1 MALQPGEEETLES
14 QQKSLENVEE
24 IKRVLW
30 TASDILNGEN
40 ASVLSNLKESH
51 SQLLSIAGL
60 IDNGQELCD
69 RIDSAIIEL
78 RDIQA
83 TLNEINDKV
92 IDDPAEL
99 ERVNNRLSA
108 IYNLKIKHNAKNI
121 DELLAIQHDYEA
133 KLSMIDS
140 SEFDMKALQKEYDE
154 CRKQLASIA
163 EELTASRNNAAS
175 LVENELIARAS
186 LLGMKNIKCKFE
198 FTKCDFNHNGQDK
211 VRLMVAFNKNQQL
224 EDVASTASGGELS
237 RVMLCLKSIV
247 AQHIEMPTLIFDE
260 IDTGV
265 SGEIANRMGAM
276 MKEISAN
283 IQVIA
288 ITHLPQVAALGAH
301 HYKVFKID
309 NEN

>member
-1 MALQPGEEETLES
+1 M
-14 QQKSLENVEE
+14 
-24 IKRVLW
+24 
-30 TASDILNGEN
+30 
-40 ASVLSNLKESH
+40 
-51 SQLLSIAGL
+51 
-60 IDNGQELCD
+60 
-69 RIDSAIIEL
+69 
-78 RDIQA
+78 
-83 TLNEINDKV
+83 
-92 IDDPAEL
+92 
-99 ERVNNRLSA
+99 
-108 IYNLKIKHNAKNI
+108 
-121 DELLAIQHDYEA
+121 
-133 KLSMIDS
+133 
-140 SEFDMKALQKEYDE
+140 
-154 CRKQLASIA
+154 
-163 EELTASRNNAAS
+163 
-175 LVENELIARAS
+175 
-186 LLGMKNIKCKFE
+186 GMKNIKCKFE

-288 ITHLPQVAALGAH
+288 ITHLPQVAALGTH

-309 NEN
+309 NENSTESTVKLLNADERITEIAGMIAGETINEAAISNAKSLLKICNTDL